1 MQGFL
6 AQLYSPQTVNNVF
19 SLWPW
24 CWSAGYSEDEMWMF
38 CMLIKS
44 RVESRWYIFC
54 LIPAILVCS
63 VVKLASWG
71 MKPSAKNMLS
81 AHLKC
86 FLALGVSTKVAEPK
100 NKNWIWTLKHVLICR
115 LYLKVLFYLIWT
127 APQSSNEKE
136 KQTFNPFC
144 DFSEHNINQ
153 ETSQLQA
160 MVACWLIL
168 KP

>member
-1 MQGFL
+1 MSSVCGLDVGLLDIQKMRCECFVCWL
-6 AQLYSPQTVNNVF
+6 SPVWSHDDTFSAWYQQYLCVQLWNWLRGGWNLQLKT
-19 SLWPW
+19 
-24 CWSAGYSEDEMWMF
+24 C
-38 CMLIKS
+38 
-44 RVESRWYIFC
+44 C
-54 LIPAILVCS
+54 LLT
-63 VVKLASWG
+63 
-71 MKPSAKNMLS
+71 LS
-81 AHLKC
+81 A
-86 FLALGVSTKVAEPK
+86 FSLGVSTKVAEPK